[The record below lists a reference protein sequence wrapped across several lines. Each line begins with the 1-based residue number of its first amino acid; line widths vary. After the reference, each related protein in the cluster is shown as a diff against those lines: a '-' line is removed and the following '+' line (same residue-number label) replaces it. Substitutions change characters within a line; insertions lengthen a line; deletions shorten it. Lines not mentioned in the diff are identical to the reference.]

1 LPRRTNKFMVISVDP
16 GETTGIAFWGDD
28 GTLLSKTTYDMD
40 QLLEYTAKNYDNIRV
55 IVCEDYRL
63 RQGKQM
69 VQTGSRFVAVQVIG
83 ALKSLAKR
91 VGAKFVL
98 QPANVLTV
106 AALHSGVKRPSN
118 HAISHDVDAYNH
130 GYYYFETKG
139 ILHPNSL

>member
-1 LPRRTNKFMVISVDP
+1 MIISVDP
-16 GETTGIAFWGDD
+16 GETTGIAYWEND
-28 GTLLSKTTYDMD
+28 GTFISREALTQDEILDRVETLSDVT
-40 QLLEYTAKNYDNIRV
+40 V
-55 IVCEDYRL
+55 IVVEDYRL

-69 VQTGSRFVAVQVIG
+69 VQTGSRFVAVQIIG
-83 ALKSLAKR
+83 ALKAYARR

-118 HAISHDVDAYNH
+118 HSKSHDIDAYNH

-139 ILHPNSL
+139 LLQPKPL

>member
-1 LPRRTNKFMVISVDP
+1 MIISVDP
-16 GETTGIAFWGDD
+16 GETTGIAYWEND
-28 GTLLSKTTYDMD
+28 GTFISREALTQDEILDKVETLSDVT
-40 QLLEYTAKNYDNIRV
+40 V
-55 IVCEDYRL
+55 IVVEDYRL

-69 VQTGSRFVAVQVIG
+69 VQTGSRFVAVQIIG
-83 ALKSLAKR
+83 ALKAYARR

-118 HAISHDVDAYNH
+118 HSKSHDIDAYNH

-139 ILHPNSL
+139 LLQPKAL

>member
-1 LPRRTNKFMVISVDP
+1 MIISVDP
-16 GETTGIAFWGDD
+16 GETTGIAYWEDN
-28 GTLLSKTTYDMD
+28 GTFISREALTQDEILDKVETLSDVT
-40 QLLEYTAKNYDNIRV
+40 V
-55 IVCEDYRL
+55 IVVEDYRL

-69 VQTGSRFVAVQVIG
+69 VQTGSRFVAVQIIG
-83 ALKSLAKR
+83 ALKAYARR

-118 HAISHDVDAYNH
+118 HSKSHDIDAYNH

-139 ILHPNSL
+139 LLQPKAL

>member
-1 LPRRTNKFMVISVDP
+1 MIVSVDP
-16 GETTGIAFWGDD
+16 GETTGIAYW
-28 GTLLSKTTYDMD
+28 TD
-40 QLLEYTAKNYDNIRV
+40 QGEFVEKEMLTEEQLFDKLEALENVTV

-69 VQTGSRFVAVQVIG
+69 VQTGSRFVAVQIIG
-83 ALKSLAKR
+83 ALKSYARR

-118 HAISHDVDAYNH
+118 HSRSHDIDAYNH

-139 ILHPNSL
+139 LLQPKPLW

>member
-1 LPRRTNKFMVISVDP
+1 MIISVDP
-16 GETTGIAFWGDD
+16 GETTGIAYWSDKGDFVEKEAL
-28 GTLLSKTTYDMD
+28 TQE
-40 QLLEYTAKNYDNIRV
+40 QLFDKIESLENVTA

-69 VQTGSRFVAVQVIG
+69 AQTGSRFVAVQVLG
-83 ALKSLAKR
+83 ALKAYSHK

-118 HAISHDVDAYNH
+118 HAKSHDIDAYNH

-139 ILHPNSL
+139 LLQPKPL

>member
-1 LPRRTNKFMVISVDP
+1 MIISVDP
-16 GETTGIAFWGDD
+16 GETTGIAYWEND
-28 GTLLSKTTYDMD
+28 GTFISREALTQDEILDKVETLSDVT
-40 QLLEYTAKNYDNIRV
+40 V
-55 IVCEDYRL
+55 IVVEDYRL

-69 VQTGSRFVAVQVIG
+69 VQTGSRFVAVQIIG
-83 ALKSLAKR
+83 ALKAYARR

-118 HAISHDVDAYNH
+118 HSKSHDIDAYNH

-139 ILHPNSL
+139 LLQPKPL

>member
-1 LPRRTNKFMVISVDP
+1 MIISVDP
-16 GETTGIAFWGDD
+16 GETTGIAYWGDD
-28 GTLLSKTTYDMD
+28 GTFISREALTQDEILDKVETLSDVT
-40 QLLEYTAKNYDNIRV
+40 V
-55 IVCEDYRL
+55 IVVEDYRL

-69 VQTGSRFVAVQVIG
+69 VQTGSRFVAVQIIG
-83 ALKSLAKR
+83 ALKAYARR

-118 HAISHDVDAYNH
+118 HSKSHDIDAYNH

-139 ILHPNSL
+139 LLQPKPL

>member
-1 LPRRTNKFMVISVDP
+1 MVVSVDP
-16 GETTGIAFWGDD
+16 GETTGIAYWTDKGELISRE
-28 GTLLSKTTYDMD
+28 TLTQDELMDKLETLSDV
-40 QLLEYTAKNYDNIRV
+40 TA

-69 VQTGSRFVAVQVIG
+69 VQTGSRFVAVQIIG
-83 ALKSLAKR
+83 ALKAYARR

-98 QPANVLTV
+98 QPANVLTI

-118 HAISHDVDAYNH
+118 HARSHDIDAYNH

-139 ILHPNSL
+139 LLQPKPLW

>member
-1 LPRRTNKFMVISVDP
+1 MVISVDP
-16 GETTGIAFWGDD
+16 GESTGIAFWEDD
-28 GTLLSKTTYDMD
+28 GTLISRTTYDMD
-40 QLLEYTAKNYDNIRV
+40 QLLEFTTIDDRSIKV

-98 QPANVLTV
+98 QQANVLTV
-106 AALHSGVKRPSN
+106 AALHSGIKRPSN
-118 HAISHDVDAYNH
+118 HAISHDIDAYNH

-139 ILHPNSL
+139 LLHPKPL

>member
-1 LPRRTNKFMVISVDP
+1 MIISVDP
-16 GETTGIAFWGDD
+16 GETTGIAYWEND
-28 GTLLSKTTYDMD
+28 GTFISREALTQDEILDKVETLSDV
-40 QLLEYTAKNYDNIRV
+40 TA

-69 VQTGSRFVAVQVIG
+69 AQTGSRFVAVQIIG
-83 ALKSLAKR
+83 ALKAYARR

-98 QPANVLTV
+98 QPANVLTI

-118 HAISHDVDAYNH
+118 HSKSHDIDAYNH

-139 ILHPNSL
+139 LLQPKPL

>member
-1 LPRRTNKFMVISVDP
+1 MVISVDP
-16 GETTGIAFWGDD
+16 GETSGISYWSDKGEFVEKEMLTQEELFDKIEK
-28 GTLLSKTTYDMD
+28 LENVTT
-40 QLLEYTAKNYDNIRV
+40 

-69 VQTGSRFVAVQVIG
+69 VQTGSRFVAVQIIG
-83 ALKSLAKR
+83 ALKAYAQR
-91 VGAKFVL
+91 VGANFVL

-118 HAISHDVDAYNH
+118 HSRSHDIDAYNH

-139 ILHPNSL
+139 LLQPKPL

>member
-1 LPRRTNKFMVISVDP
+1 MIISVDP
-16 GETTGIAFWGDD
+16 GETTGIAYWEDN
-28 GTLLSKTTYDMD
+28 GTFISREALTQDEILDKVETLSDVT
-40 QLLEYTAKNYDNIRV
+40 V
-55 IVCEDYRL
+55 IVVEDYRL

-69 VQTGSRFVAVQVIG
+69 VQTGSRFVAVQIIG
-83 ALKSLAKR
+83 ALKAYARR

-118 HAISHDVDAYNH
+118 HSKSHDIDAYNH

-139 ILHPNSL
+139 LLQPKPL